1 MGSRRGQQKI
11 KSGFIRLGPIH
22 DYIRAHLEVPRGKQE
37 FRGYSETCERI
48 LLEVPETQGWY
59 FWGKFNNEKRWKHI
73 YIGMAGYKKLK
84 LHSRIKEELK
94 DERVAFWADVWGRRK
109 AAESH
114 MRNYHGKYQWEM
126 ERALEKKGTEYIIW
140 ISDESATPK
149 EIRNE
154 ESILIQRLDPSAN
167 KDRRGNREPTK
178 KTGMIEKFLA
188 KEIKRIK
195 GINR

>member
-1 MGSRRGQQKI
+1 
-11 KSGFIRLGPIH
+11 
-22 DYIRAHLEVPRGKQE
+22 
-37 FRGYSETCERI
+37 
-48 LLEVPETQGWY
+48 
-59 FWGKFNNEKRWKHI
+59 
-73 YIGMAGYKKLK
+73 
-84 LHSRIKEELK
+84 
-94 DERVAFWADVWGRRK
+94 
-109 AAESH
+109 

-195 GINR
+195 DINR